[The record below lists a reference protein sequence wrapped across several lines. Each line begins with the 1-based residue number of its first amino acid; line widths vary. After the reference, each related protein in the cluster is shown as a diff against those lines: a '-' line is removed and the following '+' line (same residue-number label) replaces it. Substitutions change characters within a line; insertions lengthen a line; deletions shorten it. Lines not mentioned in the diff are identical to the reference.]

1 MDDRMGTDEIDRKT
15 VIVRLDMT
23 FSLSMAVRTFFF
35 ADVEGFHTGI
45 EERFC

>member
-1 MDDRMGTDEIDRKT
+1 MDDRMATDEIDRKT
-15 VIVRLDMT
+15 VIVRVDMT

-35 ADVEGFHTGI
+35 ADVEGFHAVI

>member
-1 MDDRMGTDEIDRKT
+1 MDDRTATDEIDRKT
-15 VIVRLDMT
+15 VIVRVDMT

-35 ADVEGFHTGI
+35 ADVEGFHAVI